1 MLSNIKNKLVSA
13 TKNVGLLKDEE
24 KQENANS
31 NLIEINTAGAKIL
44 SNFQQQWAEIHE
56 LNEQNSSAVQ
66 SVATQISN
74 LHLVVCKTALNIAEI
89 NKILSSSKSFKS
101 IADNCV
107 SQLKQL
113 QNSAENVEKSLILL
127 EDLTD
132 RVELEKMKN
141 KYLEHYRINTLKNL
155 RMYFDIVF

>member
-24 KQENANS
+24 KQEKTSS
-31 NLIEINTAGAKIL
+31 NLNEINTAGAKIL

-56 LNEQNSSAVQ
+56 LNEQNASAVQ
-66 SVATQISN
+66 NVATQISN
-74 LHLVVCKTALNIAEI
+74 MHLAVYKTASNIAEM
-89 NKILSSSKSFKS
+89 NKILNSAKSFKS
-101 IADNCV
+101 IADSCV

-132 RVELEKMKN
+132 QVELERMKI
-141 KYLEHYRINTLKNL
+141 KYLEHYRMNTLKNL
-155 RMYFDIVF
+155 GM